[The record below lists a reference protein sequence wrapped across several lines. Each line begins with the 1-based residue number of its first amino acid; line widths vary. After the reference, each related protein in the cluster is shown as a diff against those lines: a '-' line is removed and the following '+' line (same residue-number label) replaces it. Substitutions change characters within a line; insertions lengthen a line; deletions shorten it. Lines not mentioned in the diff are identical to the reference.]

1 MSAYKVTGRQTL
13 SPAACQISAELAAV
27 QKLMPISS
35 DDRATLRESI
45 KRDGI
50 REPLRG
56 YYSPDG
62 DFQILSGLNRLEI
75 ARELGLP
82 VVPVEVVEVAQ
93 AEREAFAIDENRARR
108 QLTLDDK
115 RQLAAWLLKRN
126 PGMSNNQAGKLSGL
140 DDKTAGKVRQGL
152 ERRSEI
158 PNVEKRTDSKG
169 RMQAARK
176 NIDSTR
182 KASPERTGNAQKG
195 AREQG
200 RGDAALKAFNSA
212 LNDALKTV
220 EMQPASVL
228 KVAVRH
234 AKSWL
239 KDVERKHRAAER
251 VK

>member
-1 MSAYKVTGRQTL
+1 
-13 SPAACQISAELAAV
+13 
-27 QKLMPISS
+27 MPISA

-62 DFQILSGLNRLEI
+62 DFHILSGLNRLEI

-82 VVPVEVVEVAQ
+82 VVPVEVVEVAA
-93 AEREAFAIDENRARR
+93 AEREAFAVDENRARR

-115 RQLAAWLLKRN
+115 RRLAAWLLKRN
-126 PGMSNNQAGKLSGL
+126 PAMSNNQAGKLSGL

-182 KASPERTGNAQKG
+182 KASPERTAKAQKG

-200 RGDAALKAFNSA
+200 RGDGDAALKAFNSA
-212 LNDALKTV
+212 LNDALRKV

-234 AKSWL
+234 AKSWV